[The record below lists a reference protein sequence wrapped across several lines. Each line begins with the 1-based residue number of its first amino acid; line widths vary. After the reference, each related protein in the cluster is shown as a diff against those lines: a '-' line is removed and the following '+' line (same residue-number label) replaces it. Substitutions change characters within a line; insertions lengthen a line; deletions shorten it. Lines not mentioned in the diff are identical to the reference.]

1 MATPTRRDAARNREL
16 LLSAARRLFADQGP
30 DAPLEAIAEA
40 AGVSRTTLHRHF
52 TDRAELASAVLEENV
67 VAIERRAGELADQD
81 DGAVRLF
88 HHMIDVQQ
96 GTPWLARVVD
106 EHGDSAVGQLGRRT
120 AAALEPLVARAR
132 AAGIAHPDVTTEH
145 LLLTL
150 PMIMASTAV
159 QHRQAAR
166 TEGDDDRLQVTRAI
180 VHRGL
185 FTTAAPQETPADR

>member
-16 LLSAARRLFADQGP
+16 LLSAARSLFADQGP

-52 TDRAELASAVLEENV
+52 ADRAELASAVLEENV
-67 VAIERRAGELADQD
+67 AAIERRASELADQD
-81 DGAVRLF
+81 DGAVLLF
-88 HHMIDVQQ
+88 HHMVDVQQ

-106 EHGDSAVGQLGRRT
+106 EQGDSAVGQLGRRT

-132 AAGIAHPDVTTEH
+132 AAGITHPDVTTEH

-150 PMIMASTAV
+150 PMIMASTAAR
-159 QHRQAAR
+159 HRGTGR
-166 TEGDDDRLQVTRAI
+166 TRADDDRLQVTRAI
-180 VHRGL
+180 LHRGL
-185 FTTAAPQETPADR
+185 FTTEPPSDGAVQQ